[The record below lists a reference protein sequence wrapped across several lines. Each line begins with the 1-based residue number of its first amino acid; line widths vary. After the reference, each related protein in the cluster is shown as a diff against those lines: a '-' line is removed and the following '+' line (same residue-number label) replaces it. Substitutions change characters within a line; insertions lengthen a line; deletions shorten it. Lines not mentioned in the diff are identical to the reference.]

1 MTEAKNRRSDTVWTS
16 EANTPYPSLKRE
28 LKQAGSF
35 DRVPWSKLRTARKI
49 TRAFCRKHDIPYG
62 EMTFTAAVR
71 EIFQQ
76 FDAMANAKVA
86 AG

>member
-16 EANTPYPSLKRE
+16 QANTLYPSLKRQ
-28 LKQAGSF
+28 LRQAGCF
-35 DRVPWSKLRTARKI
+35 DRVPRSKLRTARKI
-49 TRAFCRKHDIPYG
+49 TRAFCRKHDIPYR
-62 EMTFTAAVR
+62 ETTFTAAVR
-71 EIFQQ
+71 EIFQH